1 MTYSILEYLWFFII
15 YAFLGWCVEVSY
27 HVVTTGK
34 FINRGFLNGPVCPIY
49 GFGMITLIFSL
60 NSLVDNFILLFLG
73 SFLLTTILEF
83 ITGFILEKV
92 FHDKWWDYTDLPF
105 NIKGYVC
112 LSFSIAWGLSAVFML
127 NIIHPPVYKFV
138 SILTNKIGNILLSLL
153 LACFA
158 IDFIITVL
166 GIMKIKKRIL
176 ILNDIAEKLRVYSD
190 DIGKNIYKGM
200 TVAIKTKD
208 IVNHRLEDSTSEL
221 KITIDEKKKH
231 IVDLKAKYEKTLKEK
246 SFVHRRLEKA
256 FPNLKKKLSHSELHR
271 KIKKGFYK

>member
-166 GIMKIKKRIL
+166 GIM
-176 ILNDIAEKLRVYSD
+176 
-190 DIGKNIYKGM
+190 
-200 TVAIKTKD
+200 
-208 IVNHRLEDSTSEL
+208 
-221 KITIDEKKKH
+221 
-231 IVDLKAKYEKTLKEK
+231 
-246 SFVHRRLEKA
+246 
-256 FPNLKKKLSHSELHR
+256 
-271 KIKKGFYK
+271 

>member
-15 YAFLGWCVEVSY
+15 YAFLGWCVEVAY
-27 HVVTTGK
+27 HVVTTGQ

-49 GFGMITLIFSL
+49 GFGMITLVFSL
-60 NSLVDNFILLFLG
+60 SSLVDNFLLLFLG
-73 SFLLTTILEF
+73 SFLLTSILEF

-92 FHDKWWDYTDLPF
+92 FHDKWWDYTNLSF
-105 NIKGYVC
+105 NIKGYIC
-112 LSFSIAWGLSAVFML
+112 LSFSIAWGLGAIFMI
-127 NIIHPPVYKFV
+127 NIIHPPIYKLV
-138 SILTNKIGNILLSLL
+138 SVLTNKIGNVLLSLL
-153 LACFA
+153 LIFFI

-190 DIGKNIYKGM
+190 DIGENIYKGM

-221 KITIDEKKKH
+221 KITLDEKKKH
-231 IVDLKAKYEKTLKEK
+231 IADLKAKYEKILKEK
-246 SFVHRRLEKA
+246 SFVHKRLEKA
-256 FPNLKKKLSHSELHR
+256 FPNLKKKLSHSELHK